1 MSHPY
6 KPPGHTSVSPYLL
19 VSDVKSLLAFLAQVF
34 DAKELS
40 RWELPDGTLKHA
52 EVRIDDSVIMM
63 GERPAT
69 QSGMTGSV
77 HVYVADVDATYTK
90 ALAAGATSLVEPRDQ
105 AYGDRSAGIRDTE
118 GNYWWIGTRL
128 RRS

>member
-1 MSHPY
+1 MTRPY

-19 VSDVKSLLAFLAQVF
+19 VSDVKHLLSFLTKVF
-34 DAKELS
+34 DAQELS

-63 GERPAT
+63 GERPAS
-69 QSGMTGSV
+69 QAGMTGSV
-77 HVYVADVDATYTK
+77 HVYVQDVDATFAK
-90 ALAAGATSLVEPRDQ
+90 ALAAEATAIVEPRDQ
-105 AYGDRSAGIRDTE
+105 PYGDRTAGIRDQE

-128 RRS
+128 SRS

>member
-1 MSHPY
+1 MNQSY

-19 VSDVKSLLAFLAQVF
+19 VSDVKRLLAFLTKVF
-34 DAKELS
+34 DAQELS

-77 HVYVADVDATYTK
+77 HVYVADVDATFTK
-90 ALAAGATSLVEPRDQ
+90 ALNAGATSIVEPRDQ
-105 AYGDRSAGIRDTE
+105 PYGDRSAGISDEE